1 MWAVGDTVG
10 DSSPRRGIHAARAL
24 GSTALRSSTAL
35 GGDRLQARPPRP
47 GSPFAECS
55 RPFTLEAG
63 GAATVEVRLAGV
75 PRGLRAKAEHKAEHK
90 AKRAHHGHG
99 KAPEESPDAS
109 DASAAKPVTDVI
121 ADAAA
126 KIEEHGDANIAHHA
140 KELEAH
146 SEANAEALSHSNPH
160 EEGSLADDIHKHKEK
175 RRIEEL
181 ARAGVADG
189 AVDAYD
195 DDDDDEPAAASAADD
210 ERPAAS
216 EEKVEKVV
224 APDGDA
230 TAPVDLSRGWKD
242 QRVAAGVDAEENF
255 SDRGGETASH
265 TTPFAWCTPFLKD
278 FSRRY
283 SSPALPFQRL
293 TGKTFD

>member
-1 MWAVGDTVG
+1 M
-10 DSSPRRGIHAARAL
+10 
-24 GSTALRSSTAL
+24 
-35 GGDRLQARPPRP
+35 
-47 GSPFAECS
+47 
-55 RPFTLEAG
+55 
-63 GAATVEVRLAGV
+63 
-75 PRGLRAKAEHKAEHK
+75 
-90 AKRAHHGHG
+90 
-99 KAPEESPDAS
+99 
-109 DASAAKPVTDVI
+109 TDVI

-255 SDRGGETASH
+255 SDRGGETAPR